1 MIGNSMKTILGL
13 EKYPY
18 DDFKSFNNPINFEK
32 IIDSYKR
39 KISSNKLTKLFPLYY
54 PVLSGLIK
62 EFTFLPKNFHII
74 INTIKTAS
82 EEYFNNIINE
92 INSINAYYFIN
103 YYSYHK
109 QDNVYIPSFFYY
121 KIPTSRENE
130 YSLVFDSNL
139 SDVSDSLEIKSEYQ
153 YKRTAT
159 DASDALGN
167 YWKPDT
173 KESGNSNKS
182 MTIEDILNN
191 RKYVTTNSIKKYM
204 KISKKEALPPSL
216 KGYFYD
222 FYKLNTLETI
232 MQMDASNLAKDKI
245 QNLNELYKITPE
257 LNELDFKFKR
267 AKIVEKTTSRYLQWY
282 VKNNTVRLLKKFFE
296 KNNINDVSFGDFKI
310 PHIFDDTDF
319 TVSLNKIPNQYPSIL
334 PDDKK
339 GSGLSIFRINEYI
352 EKDKG
357 FLLYSND
364 YTLNNLER
372 NYNTVSIEETII
384 KDLLDSGANPLVKNE
399 MNRTAIKNVL
409 LNYYYPIFDAL
420 NNEDTKISYNMKN
433 NIDVN
438 NNNDMP
444 HIYVLEEL
452 YNHSN
457 KLVFNSNNN
466 KEILEKFTFAQYQE
480 IELIIK
486 NNEKFE
492 NNILKNLKTSYS
504 VVAYITNQY
513 LFRSLFSSDYNDANI
528 IKNILGNFEIK
539 ATDISNNIYKINDY
553 VNDVS
558 QSDYSTAINEYI
570 STLDNEINKINK
582 KHNNLNKKIRDISD
596 NYDEIFKETLVK
608 SLNGLNKKLK
618 EQTEL
623 KTKITSL
630 NRNSKKFKKG
640 IVNTYDIITFY
651 DNLIKKNDY
660 NRGSYMEVW
669 KEMLEGKKEKE
680 KDINMVMIEYTKD
693 ISKYCKK
700 SIEYK
705 GVNANLYDILEK
717 YFPFFKYLEKTS
729 DNYFKTPKYI
739 GINKSLKFIKKVLI
753 HMTQN
758 VLCFGFE
765 VAIKKCMFEY
775 YINKFGSDKIDM
787 IYNMIEGSFNS
798 IMRADNKDM
807 REILYCQVAQDLVI
821 NSTNVFETRN
831 DEVNHTLES
840 PKEIYT
846 NYINLLSA
854 SQLQIDDDSKL
865 ITNLNVI
872 VSYFD
877 AITTNTINR
886 WHVVMENTMKFGL
899 NQSRIM
905 KTINGLY
912 NK

>member
-1 MIGNSMKTILGL
+1 MVNLNKFVPNLFNLGAFMN
-13 EKYPY
+13 
-18 DDFKSFNNPINFEK
+18 D
-32 IIDSYKR
+32 
-39 KISSNKLTKLFPLYY
+39 
-54 PVLSGLIK
+54 
-62 EFTFLPKNFHII
+62 
-74 INTIKTAS
+74 
-82 EEYFNNIINE
+82 IINE
-92 INSINAYYFIN
+92 INSINAYFFIN
-103 YYSYHK
+103 YYTNYSGN
-109 QDNVYIPSFFYY
+109 DIYIPSFFYY
-121 KIPTSRENE
+121 KIPKIPNLEDSYFRKEKT
-130 YSLVFDSNL
+130 LIFDSSNTNANL
-139 SDVSDSLEIKSEYQ
+139 SIESIYNYNLTPSDTSNASGQYFNQELNNKGTPSKAIGIKS
-153 YKRTAT
+153 
-159 DASDALGN
+159 
-167 YWKPDT
+167 
-173 KESGNSNKS
+173 
-182 MTIEDILNN
+182 ILNGN
-191 RKYVTTNSIKKYM
+191 KYVTFNSIKKYM
-204 KISKKEALPPSL
+204 KISKREALPPSL

-232 MQMDASNLAKDKI
+232 MQMDASNLAKDEI

-296 KNNINDVSFGDFKI
+296 KNNINDVSFGDFEI

-334 PDDKK
+334 PEDKK

-420 NNEDTKISYNMKN
+420 NNEDTNISYNMKN

-466 KEILEKFTFAQYQE
+466 NKEILEKFTFAQYQE

-486 NNEKFE
+486 NNEKFG
-492 NNILKNLKTSYS
+492 NNILRNLKTSYS

-513 LFRSLFSSDYNDANI
+513 LFRSLFSSDYNDTNI
-528 IKNILGNFEIK
+528 IKNILGDFKID

-582 KHNNLNKKIRDISD
+582 KHNNLNNKIIDISG
-596 NYDEIFKETLVK
+596 NYDKIFKETLVN
-608 SLNGLNKKLK
+608 SLK
-618 EQTEL
+618 ELEVKKAKQNDL
-623 KTKITSL
+623 KNDIMGLSRKSD
-630 NRNSKKFKKG
+630 KFQKRDAD
-640 IVNTYDIITFY
+640 TYDIIKFY
-651 DNLIKKNDY
+651 DNLIKDNDY
-660 NRGSYMEVW
+660 NRGSYMELW
-669 KEMLEGKKEKE
+669 KVMLEKEK

-693 ISKYCKK
+693 ISKYCEE
-700 SIEYK
+700 SIELK
-705 GVNANLYDILEK
+705 GVNANLDDILEK

-775 YINKFGSDKIDM
+775 YINKFGSDNIDM
-787 IYNMIEGSFNS
+787 IYTMIEGSFNS